1 MENYKVRML
10 FELLDLTVRIE
21 KLKGK
26 TYGATSL
33 TEQKVVLMEKQLKTM
48 IDYKDI
54 LTERLV
60 IELGDEEYGRNDNK

>member
-26 TYGATSL
+26 TNGATSL

-60 IELGDEEYGRNDNK
+60 IELGDEEYGRNNNE